1 MLPNVM
7 TPVENLKSGVEAE
20 GYIYILES
28 SFIS

>member
-20 GYIYILES
+20 GYIYIYIRVE
-28 SFIS
+28 FY